1 MSETYTVDNLFSAT
15 QVQPLTADKGNIA
28 SGQQLKRG
36 CVLGVDSSSTST
48 YSETP
53 TFPNSDE
60 NLAVKLEDKTALTDG
75 LTVKNGST
83 TYTISTDYTVAK
95 DAETGEVTITRVAL
109 GSIAKNT
116 KVTVS
121 YTANYRE
128 KGYLK
133 AVDSSASSAGY
144 NVPYAVLGRDTDTTE
159 GPKQA
164 PIYLT
169 GEFNSKAL
177 TFGGTDTVS
186 DHAAKAR
193 EIGLIFKANI

>member
-1 MSETYTVDNLFSAT
+1 MSETFTVDDLFSAT

-36 CVLGVDSSSTST
+36 CVLGVDGTST
-48 YSETP
+48 GSYKESL
-53 TFPNSDE
+53 TFPDSDE
-60 NLAVKLEDKTALTDG
+60 DLTVKLADKTALTSG
-75 LTVKNGST
+75 LVVKKGSST
-83 TYTISTDYTVAK
+83 LTISTDYTVSK
-95 DAETGEVTITRVAL
+95 DAETGEVTITRVDSGAL
-109 GSIAKNT
+109 AKKDT
-116 KVTVS
+116 IEVS
-121 YTANYRE
+121 YTANNRE
-128 KGYLK
+128 KNFLK
-133 AVDSSASSAGY
+133 AVDSTASSAGY

-164 PIYLT
+164 PIFLT